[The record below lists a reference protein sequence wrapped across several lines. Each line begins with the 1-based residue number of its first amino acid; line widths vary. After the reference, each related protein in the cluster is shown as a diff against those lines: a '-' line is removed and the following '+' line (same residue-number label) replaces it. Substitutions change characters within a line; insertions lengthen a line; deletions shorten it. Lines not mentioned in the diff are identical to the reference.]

1 MRICSISQKLL
12 RPRARAGPNISAVA
26 VLVLTALLAV
36 GNPTPARAQLVMQ
49 ILNSTASS
57 PGTGTFD
64 VILKDTGGT
73 FTVGGFSVEMTVGSG
88 VNFTAADT
96 NTVAPNNYIFGTL
109 QSPPFTFN
117 TFPTNDLVVSD
128 FGGPTTLNT
137 NDLFGLAHI
146 SYSVPAGLSGQTIP
160 LVLASIGAGSS
171 ISDPD
176 GNEIPFTGVN
186 GAITVSGAVGVPEPT
201 PLLLAGVAATAAAL
215 LRVRRRLTVP
225 SFLRRRDA

>member
-1 MRICSISQKLL
+1 ME
-12 RPRARAGPNISAVA
+12 
-26 VLVLTALLAV
+26 
-36 GNPTPARAQLVMQ
+36 

-73 FTVGGFSVEMTVGSG
+73 FAVGGFSVEMTVGSG

-96 NTVAPNNYIFGTL
+96 NTVAPNSYIFGSL

-117 TFPTNDLVVSD
+117 TFPTNDLIVSD

-137 NDLFGLAHI
+137 NDQFGLAHI

-160 LVLASIGAGSS
+160 VVLASIGAGSS

-176 GNEIPFTGVN
+176 ANGIPFTPIN
-186 GAITVSGAVGVPEPT
+186 GAIIVTGAAVPEPT
-201 PLLLAGVAATAAAL
+201 PLLLAGIGAAAAAL
-215 LRVRRRLTVP
+215 VRIRRRLTVP